1 LRVVNGFPSSSR
13 TTADGARAAA
23 VKSAEV
29 RAAKAADRRK
39 TLKDLLHD
47 RLEERAEEIV
57 QCFLTLRPG
66 GRPASS

>member
-1 LRVVNGFPSSSR
+1 
-13 TTADGARAAA
+13 

-47 RLEERAEEIV
+47 RLEEHAEEIV